1 MNMKRSLII
10 AIAAAVIAVAM
21 VAAVCGAPI
30 TPGTVSAAGDP
41 AVTPFGGK
49 SFLSATP
56 AGPGGTK
63 LVTITDPVLNM
74 PAFSLTIPSNWIFE
88 GAVFPGTSCNDGP
101 FPVFRLTTPDGLI
114 GIKQL
119 PRLDWSWSENPRQ
132 PSKAGPDCLPYK
144 KEISAAEMLKYM
156 VGVLQV
162 EFVKD
167 EPTPDLAEMQKSA
180 AAQNSPQM
188 FRTVDKARAT
198 VRYHIN
204 KIVMDERL
212 NVFVSC
218 TTLRTT
224 GYHNCNAGISRTWA
238 PQGKYVDD
246 TYRSISKTFAV
257 DQQWMNARGRIA
269 IQKLKD
275 LSDQE
280 LAMIKKQGEEAE
292 RRSKA
297 QYNAFQQ
304 SQAMHQR
311 QHEDFMASMQRG
323 TDMSM
328 KRAADISNTNH
339 RIADD
344 WCDYSLDQQKRLDP
358 RTGEITKDS
367 SAYSYTWINEFG
379 EHYQTND
386 FNDNPNGGPK
396 GNWNIATNVQ

>member
-1 MNMKRSLII
+1 MRRRLLRAVLAC
-10 AIAAAVIAVAM
+10 AIAAATIAASNRADAVFAGATRL
-21 VAAVCGAPI
+21 AANPAA
-30 TPGTVSAAGDP
+30 PGTKVVS
-41 AVTPFGGK
+41 
-49 SFLSATP
+49 
-56 AGPGGTK
+56 
-63 LVTITDPVLNM
+63 ITDPVLAM
-74 PAFSLTIPSNWIFE
+74 PAYAITIPTNWFFE
-88 GAVFPGTSCNDGP
+88 GAVFPGTSCSEAP
-101 FPVFRLTTPDGLI
+101 FPVFRITSPDGLT

-119 PRLDWSWSENPRQ
+119 PRLDWSWSDNPRQ
-132 PSKAGPDCLPYK
+132 PAKAGADCLPYK
-144 KEISAAEMLKYM
+144 KEIPASEVLKYM

-167 EPTPDLAEMQKSA
+167 EPTPDLAEIQRNTA
-180 AAQNSPQM
+180 ARNSQQM
-188 FRTVDKARAT
+188 IFTADKARAT

-204 KIVMDERL
+204 KIVIDERL

-218 TTLRTT
+218 TSFRTT
-224 GYHNCNAGISRTWA
+224 GAHVCGAGVSRTWA
-238 PQGKYVDD
+238 PMGKYSDD
-246 TYRSISKTFAV
+246 TFRSISKTFAV
-257 DQQWMNARGRIA
+257 DQEWMSARGRIA

-280 LAMIKKQGEEAE
+280 MTMIKRQGEEAE

-328 KRAADISNTNH
+328 KRAAEISNNNH

-367 SAYSYTWINEFG
+367 NAYTYTWINEFG

-396 GNWNIATNVQ
+396 GNWNIANNVQ

>member
-1 MNMKRSLII
+1 MKIKKGGTTMRGRLLRAVLAC
-10 AIAAAVIAVAM
+10 AIAAATIAASNRADAVFAGATRL
-21 VAAVCGAPI
+21 AANPAAPV
-30 TPGTVSAAGDP
+30 TKVVS
-41 AVTPFGGK
+41 
-49 SFLSATP
+49 
-56 AGPGGTK
+56 
-63 LVTITDPVLNM
+63 ITDPVLNM
-74 PAFSLTIPSNWIFE
+74 PAYSITIPTNWFFE
-88 GAVFPGTSCNDGP
+88 GAVFPGTSCSEAP
-101 FPVFRLTTPDGLI
+101 FPVFRITSPDGLT

-119 PRLDWSWSENPRQ
+119 PRLDWAWSDNPRQ
-132 PSKAGPDCLPYK
+132 PSKSGADCLPYK
-144 KEISAAEMLKYM
+144 KEIPASEVLKYM

-167 EPTPDLAEMQKSA
+167 EPTPDLAEIQRNTA
-180 AAQNSPQM
+180 ARNSQQM
-188 FRTVDKARAT
+188 IFTADKARAT

-204 KIVMDERL
+204 KIVIDERL

-218 TTLRTT
+218 TTFRAT
-224 GYHNCNAGISRTWA
+224 GAHVCGAGVSRTWA
-238 PQGKYVDD
+238 PMGKYNDD
-246 TYRSISKTFAV
+246 TFRSVSKTFAV
-257 DQQWMNARGRIA
+257 DQEWMSARGRIA

-280 LAMIKKQGEEAE
+280 MAMIKRQGEEAE

-328 KRAADISNTNH
+328 KRAAEISNNNH

-367 SAYSYTWINEFG
+367 NAYNYTWINEFG